1 LICEEEY
8 RLDLVGHEVGAYRV
22 LSLLGRG
29 GTAEVYKAFHPAL
42 KREVA
47 LKVLLQEVSQDVD
60 WVRRF
65 RQEAEL
71 LGRLDHPH
79 ILPIYDAGEHEGRP
93 FLVMKYMVD
102 TTTLRTQLDGHPW
115 PLNRVVKV
123 VAQVAEALDAAH
135 RAGVVHRDI
144 KPSNILVTSDLRCSV
159 FDFGIAKP
167 FRRGHAT
174 TTGSDLIV
182 GTPEF
187 MSPEQCKGERIDHRS
202 DVYSLAVMTYQMLAG
217 RVPFTAETAVGILM
231 KHLTEPL
238 PIPPRGVALPPAV
251 NAVLRTGMARD
262 PKERFGTAG
271 EFAGSLREA
280 ADQKATVTLHA
291 AEIRNAATPTRKV
304 PPWVKKLKTKEA
316 RLALGASS
324 LLAMLLLMHALWPS
338 SAGVTPPP
346 PDAIADETA
355 ALPDAVADAGQ
366 GAIASE
372 PDRAS
377 PPPGGRGGN
386 GGLGDRAAERTF
398 ATLEIVS
405 TARAR
410 VTLDGRPAGTAP
422 GVVRSLSPGRHV
434 ITLVTLD
441 GPENERGRVQEKTV
455 DVTPGSTHRVRF
467 DFEDWTA
474 EREPSSAPPIWSA
487 EPPLVYLNEPAVSAP
502 SDALPIKDWTG
513 FLTDE
518 DCGITGGR
526 QGSLHLRCAE
536 RCIRGGKEARF
547 YSRGKLYRLD
557 GFERLN
563 PVRGEPL
570 RFRGWLDADTIHVV
584 E

>member
-1 LICEEEY
+1 
-8 RLDLVGHEVGAYRV
+8 LDLVGQEIGPYRI

-47 LKVLLQEVSQDVD
+47 LKVLLQEVNHDVD

-65 RQEAEL
+65 LQEREL
-71 LGRLDHPH
+71 LASLDHPH
-79 ILPIYDAGEHEGRP
+79 ILPIYDAGEYEGRP
-93 FLVMKYMVD
+93 YLVMKYMVD

-115 PLNRVVKV
+115 PVNRVVKV
-123 VAQVAEALDAAH
+123 VTQVAEALDAAH

-167 FRRGHAT
+167 VRRGRDT

-217 RVPFTAETAVGILM
+217 HVPFTAETAVGILM

-251 NAVLRTGMARD
+251 NGVLRTGMARD

-271 EFAGSLREA
+271 AFAGSLREA

-291 AEIRNAATPTRKV
+291 AEIRNAATPTRKI
-304 PPWVKKLKTKEA
+304 PQWVKKLGTKKI
-316 RLALGASS
+316 RLALGAGG

-338 SAGVTPPP
+338 SEVSTQPPA
-346 PDAIADETA
+346 PDAIVGQVSAAPGAGDAASGREAETA
-355 ALPDAVADAGQ
+355 SAAPSSRDGGAG
-366 GAIASE
+366 
-372 PDRAS
+372 
-377 PPPGGRGGN
+377 
-386 GGLGDRAAERTF
+386 ERRVELAY
-398 ATLEIVS
+398 ATLEIDS

-410 VTLDGRPAGTAP
+410 VTIDGRPAGTAP
-422 GVVRSLSPGRHV
+422 GVVRSLLPGRHV

-441 GPENERGRVQEKTV
+441 GEENERGLVQERSI

-467 DFEDWTA
+467 DFEDSALDRASSSPRPTWSPGSSLA
-474 EREPSSAPPIWSA
+474 DVEPDDSAV
-487 EPPLVYLNEPAVSAP
+487 PLEI
-502 SDALPIKDWTG
+502 PIKEWTG

-518 DCGITGGR
+518 DCGVTGGQ

-536 RCIRGGKEARF
+536 RCIRGGKQPRF
-547 YSRGKLYRLD
+547 YSRGKLYRLE
-557 GFERLN
+557 GLERLDL
-563 PVRGEPL
+563 VRGEPL
-570 RFRGWLDADTIHVV
+570 RFRGWLEEDTVHVV
-584 E
+584 Q